1 MKHAATR
8 TRKKSHSAESAARS
22 ASREAGLKI
31 VSLFEGAKGAIVLLT
46 GFGLL
51 LLIHKDLHQSA
62 ADLIRYFDF
71 NPASKYP
78 RIFLDL
84 ADRTSDANLWAMA
97 FAALMYSVVRFAEAV
112 GLWLDRRWAE
122 WFGLLTG
129 VMYIPLEL
137 FELFKRVTLPKVIVV
152 VVNVFVVSY
161 LLYVLIKRRN
171 DNNYHVK
178 PKR

>member
-1 MKHAATR
+1 LKHAAGI
-8 TRKKSHSAESAARS
+8 RKKSHPAESGARS
-22 ASREAGLKI
+22 ASRETGLRI

-51 LLIHKDLHQSA
+51 LLIHKDLHQTA
-62 ADLIRYFDF
+62 AELIRYFDF

-84 ADRTSDANLWAMA
+84 ADRTSDANLWALA
-97 FAALMYSVVRFAEAV
+97 SAALIYSVVRFAEAV

-129 VMYIPLEL
+129 AMYLPLEL
-137 FELFKRVTLPKVIVV
+137 FELSKGVTLPKIIVIVI
-152 VVNVFVVSY
+152 NAFVVLY
-161 LLYVLIKRRN
+161 LLYVLMRRRRGEKK
-171 DNNYHVK
+171 HRI
-178 PKR
+178 PRR

>member
-1 MKHAATR
+1 MMKNNFHKPEAKR
-8 TRKKSHSAESAARS
+8 RS
-22 ASREAGLKI
+22 APRETGLKI
-31 VSLFEGAKGAIVLLT
+31 VALFEGAKGAIVLLA

-51 LLIHKDLHQSA
+51 LLIHKDLHQTG
-62 ADLIRYFDF
+62 ADLIRHYDL

-97 FAALMYSVVRFAEAV
+97 AGALIYSVVRFAEAV

-129 VMYIPLEL
+129 AMYIPVEL
-137 FELFKRVTLPKVIVV
+137 YELSKRITWPKVTVIVT
-152 VVNVFVVSY
+152 NVFVVSY
-161 LLYVLIKRRN
+161 LLYMLLKRRKI
-171 DNNYHVK
+171 HK
-178 PKR
+178 PRRHAVR

>member
-1 MKHAATR
+1 MKHAVKI
-8 TRKKSHSAESAARS
+8 RKKFHPSESGARS
-22 ASREAGLKI
+22 ASRTAGLKI

-51 LLIHKDLHQSA
+51 LLIHKDLHQTA
-62 ADLIRYFDF
+62 ADLIRHFDF

-97 FAALMYSVVRFAEAV
+97 FAALMYSAVRFAEAI

-122 WFGLLTG
+122 WFGMLTG
-129 VMYIPLEL
+129 AMYIPLEL
-137 FELFKRVTLPKVIVV
+137 YELAKSITVPKIIVIII
-152 VVNVFVVSY
+152 NAFVVLY
-161 LLYVLIKRRN
+161 LLYVLMRRRRGGNSRRN
-171 DNNYHVK
+171 PN
-178 PKR
+178 R